1 MQTWRRGRDRLNG
14 KATALSHGAATI
26 VNAIALGKGAAF
38 GVDLSTKAEVTLTD
52 DPAVIMGE
60 ITSDPAESTAL
71 IEKTV
76 ARVLSHFK
84 VEKRF
89 GAKVRTW
96 SNIPIARGLKSS
108 SAAANAIAL
117 ATVAALGKTLDD
129 LAVVRLG
136 VEAAFDARVT
146 VTGAF
151 DDACASYFG
160 GAVVTDNLKMKLIKR
175 FTLPEDLTVL
185 FHVPSRKAYTGDSDV
200 AKLRHFKPLVQIAY
214 KEALRGNFWDVLS
227 LNGVIYSAA
236 LGYDAAVALDALAA
250 GALAAGLCGKGPAVT
265 AVVSNDKID
274 SVKTALQSHEGEV
287 LQARLNHEKAKVITP

>member
-1 MQTWRRGRDRLNG
+1 VTG
-14 KATALSHGAATI
+14 KAVAISHGAATI

-38 GVDLSTKAEVTLTD
+38 GVDLWTKAEVELTEE
-52 DPAVIMGE
+52 PHVIKGE

-71 IEKTV
+71 IERAV
-76 ARVLSHFK
+76 SRVFHHFR

-89 GAKVRTW
+89 GAKVKTW

-108 SAAANAIAL
+108 SVAANAVAL

-129 LAVVRLG
+129 LTVVKLG
-136 VEAAFDARVT
+136 VDAAFDAKVT

-160 GAVVTDNLKMKLIKR
+160 GVLVTDNLKRKVIKR

-185 FHVPSRKAYTGDSDV
+185 FNVPSSKAYTGDSDV
-200 AKLRHFKPLVQIAY
+200 NKLRTVKSLVEIAY
-214 KEALRGNFWDVLS
+214 KEALKGNFWTALT
-227 LNGVIYSAA
+227 LNGLIYASA
-236 LGYDAAVALDALAA
+236 LGYDASVALDAVAA

-274 SVKTALQSHEGEV
+274 LVKTALQCHEGEV
-287 LQARLNHEKAKVITP
+287 LHACLNHEKAKVI